1 MGSVSAGLLLSW
13 VVAVFPAVAA
23 KYPSPRAE
31 LATPK
36 NSSKTTVEATFSI
49 STSAEE
55 VVLRLHDSA
64 GMVPE
69 SSTIEVFGDGRIT
82 QLTSSADPGAARTR
96 EIRRTPAEIEALVRI
111 AAEHGLLESSTEQLR
126 SLLGTSSSTG
136 ILEIEHFQDAGETT
150 LEIAIESY
158 ERAGAQR
165 GPLHKTL
172 KYQAPGG
179 LHHLHPEVSEFAG
192 LAEISKQLTSWI
204 YGRRPGQ
211 PVPPP

>member
-1 MGSVSAGLLLSW
+1 MGSISAGLFLSW
-13 VVAVFPAVAA
+13 VIALFPAIAA
-23 KYPSPRAE
+23 KNPPPRAE
-31 LATPK
+31 LTTPN
-36 NSSKTTVEATFSI
+36 NSSKAVVEATFSI

-55 VVLRLHDSA
+55 VVLRLHESA

-82 QLTSSADPGAARTR
+82 QFTSSADPGASRTR
-96 EIRRTPAEIEALVRI
+96 EIRRTPAEIEGLVRI
-111 AAEHGLLESSTEQLR
+111 AAEHGLLESSTEHLR

-136 ILEIEHFQDAGETT
+136 TLEVERFQDAGEVT
-150 LEIAIESY
+150 LEISVESY
-158 ERAGAQR
+158 ERAGTQR
-165 GPLHKTL
+165 VPLHKTL

-179 LHHLHPEVSEFAG
+179 LHHLHPDVSEFAG
-192 LAEISKQLTSWI
+192 LARISKILTSWI

>member
-1 MGSVSAGLLLSW
+1 MKSTSAGLLLSW
-13 VVAVFPAVAA
+13 VIAVFPAVAA
-23 KYPSPRAE
+23 KNPPPRAE
-31 LATPK
+31 LTTLN
-36 NSSKTTVEATFSI
+36 NSSKAFAEATFSI
-49 STSAEE
+49 STSAEV

-69 SSTIEVFGDGRIT
+69 SSTIEVFGDGRVT
-82 QLTSSADPGAARTR
+82 QFTSSLNPDAAKTR
-96 EIRRTPAEIEALVRI
+96 AIRRTPAEIEALVRI
-111 AAEHGLLESSTEQLR
+111 AVEHGLLESSTEHLR
-126 SLLGTSSSTG
+126 SLLGASSSTG
-136 ILEIEHFQDAGETT
+136 VLEIERFQDAGEMI
-150 LEIAIESY
+150 LEIAVESY

-211 PVPPP
+211 PVPAP